1 MLNLRRLQAMVL
13 LVGVLVVSFGMFAP
27 PAFSTTCGEA
37 KTACC
42 NAISD
47 AQQACAYWGQNH
59 LICYCSKHWPHRS
72 VERQRKRVVVLLPMS
87 VSAGKLSQRR

>member
-59 LICYCSKHWPHRS
+59 LICVLLKALATSKCR
-72 VERQRKRVVVLLPMS
+72 EAKEARGRVV
-87 VSAGKLSQRR
+87 AHECFGG